1 MEPAAAT
8 CASCNKPQTED
19 RKLSAVGDALLCE
32 ECISSG
38 AALDQAPPQAP
49 PPPAR
54 DVGSTLLDA
63 EAMALDLID
72 ALESS
77 RAEQA
82 ERNLAAENEPRSR
95 GLLRLVQAEEALD
108 ERREDSGGGEAAQ
121 VPPDAQQPEVPGS
134 EAAAPEEAEEQ
145 AAQAPAPAERRIPQ
159 LRFCPRCTGR
169 LDAVS
174 GDGESAET
182 APGATRFQCESC
194 SGRFEIREL

>member
-32 ECISSG
+32 ECIDSG
-38 AALDQAPPQAP
+38 AALDQAPLQAP

-82 ERNLAAENEPRSR
+82 ERDLAAENEPRSR

-108 ERREDSGGGEAAQ
+108 ERREASAGGEAAQ
-121 VPPDAQQPEVPGS
+121 VSPGAQPEAAAS

-145 AAQAPAPAERRIPQ
+145 AAEAPAPTERRIPQ

-169 LDAVS
+169 LEGADV
-174 GDGESAET
+174 DGELP
-182 APGATRFQCESC
+182 PGVTRFECESC